1 VSQGRIGDRWLL
13 ASMNLTLDRYADNP
27 IIDELVYWP
36 PKQNRIQS
44 VRACC
49 VMFRKPFIEVSM
61 EGGEVFQRHF
71 GRDSFARYWAEA
83 SVILETLTNI
93 ELISDFRFEPVRD
106 SEKLVQE
113 VLTNRDEC
121 IRESNLMFDEGM
133 YQQFLL
139 QYGEDCKNLPQDAVQ
154 KISYAREQL

>member
-1 VSQGRIGDRWLL
+1 
-13 ASMNLTLDRYADNP
+13 MNLTLDRYAENP

-36 PKQNRIQS
+36 PKQHRIQS

-71 GRDSFARYWAEA
+71 VRDSFARYWAEA
-83 SVILETLTNI
+83 SVILDTLTNI
-93 ELISDFRFEPVRD
+93 ELISDFEFEPVRD

-121 IRESNLMFDEGM
+121 IRESNLMFNEGM
-133 YQQFLL
+133 YEQFLL
-139 QYGEDCKNLPQDAVQ
+139 QYGEDCKNLPPDAAQ
-154 KISYAREQL
+154 KISYAREQLGMRI

>member
-1 VSQGRIGDRWLL
+1 
-13 ASMNLTLDRYADNP
+13 MNLTLDRYAENP

-49 VMFRKPFIEVSM
+49 VMFRKPFIEISM

-71 GRDSFARYWAEA
+71 ARDSFARYWAEA
-83 SVILETLTNI
+83 SVILETITSI
-93 ELISDFRFEPVRD
+93 ELISDFSFEPVGD
-106 SEKLVQE
+106 TKKLIQE
-113 VLTNRDEC
+113 VLTMRDEC

-139 QYGEDCKNLPQDAVQ
+139 QYGEDCKNLPADAIQ
-154 KISYAREQL
+154 KIIYAREQLRIRN